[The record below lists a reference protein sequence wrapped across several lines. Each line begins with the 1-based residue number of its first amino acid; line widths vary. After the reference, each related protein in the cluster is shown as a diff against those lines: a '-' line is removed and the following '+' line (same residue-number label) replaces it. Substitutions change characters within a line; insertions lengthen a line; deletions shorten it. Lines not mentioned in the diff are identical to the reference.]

1 MNTINKKIG
10 GGSYFG
16 KSLNIN
22 EDRMEKLEEKLPAS
36 LKKYDVNKSA
46 FTAGHGITPDTQ
58 LDGAANRIES
68 LDRDL
73 KVTTWGNK
81 DFTLYNDIAKEDVDQ
96 TVLKY
101 TVYYSHGRTGHS
113 LFQPEIGIG
122 DVNNPN
128 EKQKVINIKFIADT
142 HVTSIALQR
151 ANTIVDALKVQE
163 YAAIS
168 AVVKTDEWA
177 MFYGD
182 ADLTSGQE
190 GEGLQFDGLFKL
202 IDPANHID
210 LRGGRLSP
218 AALNMAAR
226 KIAEG
231 YGTATD
237 AYMPVGIKA
246 DFINQHLN
254 GQRIVLPG
262 QTGGMTTGLDID
274 KFLSAHGDIRMQGS
288 TIMDS
293 DNKLDFNA
301 PTSATAPM
309 APALSATVTADAG
322 GQWHDKDKTD
332 SKGEVI
338 LNKEVGVE
346 QSYVAVMVS
355 RHGDSRPSPVVTAT
369 PANATDAVTLTV
381 TPYAMQNTIPDYVAI
396 YRKSNFDSDNLSS
409 NTDASGNHGE
419 YYLIGK
425 VAVREQKGSTIT
437 FVDTNARIAGCG
449 DVFVLENR
457 PDTVALKEFIPLS
470 KLNLAVTTT
479 ATSFVVL
486 NYVALALYFPRRAAV
501 IENVVYSRIEDLE
514 LS

>member
-1 MNTINKKIG
+1 MYTQDKTKDITRKSFFGGDRAVAFDTNKEDI
-10 GGSYFG
+10 
-16 KSLNIN
+16 LNEN
-22 EDRMEKLEEKLPAS
+22 LPENV
-36 LKKYDVNKSA
+36 KKSA
-46 FTAGHGITPDTQ
+46 FTAGHSITPDTQ
-58 LDGAANRIES
+58 TDGAANRIES
-68 LDRDL
+68 LNRDL
-73 KVTTWGNK
+73 KVTTWGER
-81 DFTLYNDIAKEDVDQ
+81 DFTLYNDIAKQPVDN

-101 TVYYSHGRTGHS
+101 TQYYSHGRTGHS

-128 EKQKVINIKFIADT
+128 ERQRTINIKYIVDT

-151 ANTIVDALKVQE
+151 ANTIVDSLKVQE

-168 AVVKTDEWA
+168 TVIKTDEWA

-182 ADLTSGQE
+182 ADLTSGQK

-202 IDPANHID
+202 IAPENHID

-226 KIAEG
+226 KIGEG
-231 YGTATD
+231 FGTPTD
-237 AYMPVGIKA
+237 AYMPIGIKA
-246 DFINQHLN
+246 DFVNQHLN
-254 GQRIVLPG
+254 GQRIMLPG

-274 KFLSAHGDIRMQGS
+274 KFLSAHGSIRIQGS

-293 DNKLDFNA
+293 DNKLDFDSPVSPTA
-301 PTSATAPM
+301 PTAPQL
-309 APALSATVTADAG
+309 AAAVTPDG
-322 GQWHDKDKTD
+322 GGLWHDADKTD

-355 RHGDSRPSPVVTAT
+355 RHGDSRPSLVQTAT
-369 PANATDAVTLTV
+369 PTKKDDAITLTI
-381 TPYAMQNTIPDYVAI
+381 TPNAMQNVIPDYVAI
-396 YRKSNFDSDNLSS
+396 YRKSNFDSDALEA
-409 NTDASGNHGE
+409 NTDASGNRGS

-425 VAVREQKGSTIT
+425 VAVREQEGATIT

-449 DVFVLENR
+449 DVFVIENR
-457 PDTVALKEFIPLS
+457 PETVALQEFIPLS

-486 NYVALALYFPRRAAV
+486 NYVALALYYPKRGAV
-501 IENVVYSRIEDLE
+501 LENVVYSRVEDLE